1 MRPFFHVLKRLPV
14 FDMKASF
21 DEGIPGKRTGGTMR
35 KRIKRLFLTGLAAII
50 PIGLTVYILFFL
62 IRLLGGMIKVIPSPY
77 QLEKVLPVPVFV
89 IDLVVLVLLI
99 FAVGLLVRSYIGKK
113 IVAWGEVILD
123 KIPVVR
129 TVYVASK
136 QLTHAMFSDDD
147 TSFQRVVL
155 IEYPRKGL
163 YCLCFVTGT
172 SKGEIQEKTA
182 SHLINVFVPTT
193 PNPTSGFLLMVPRED
208 VINLDMTVDEAFAL
222 IVSGGIYTPQEI
234 KKMIEEEKKA
244 HADNI

>member
-1 MRPFFHVLKRLPV
+1 
-14 FDMKASF
+14 
-21 DEGIPGKRTGGTMR
+21 MR
-35 KRIKRLFLTGLAAII
+35 KRIKRLFFTGLAAII
-50 PIGLTVYILFFL
+50 PIGVTVYILFFL
-62 IRLLGGMIKVIPSPY
+62 IRILGRLTNFVPFPYKVEKWLPIP
-77 QLEKVLPVPVFV
+77 VVVVDF
-89 IDLVVLVLLI
+89 VVLLLAI

-113 IVAWGEVILD
+113 LVTWGEIVLN

-136 QLTHAMFSDDD
+136 QLTHAMFSDDS

-182 SHLINVFVPTT
+182 AQLINVFVPTT
-193 PNPTSGFLLMVPRED
+193 PNPTSGFLLMVPEGD
-208 VINLDMTVDEAFAL
+208 VIHLDMSVDEAFAL

-234 KKMIEEEKKA
+234 KKLIEEEKIL
-244 HADNI
+244 HADHV